1 VFILE
6 ALKIAF
12 FMFWEVLWSLAL
24 GFLLSAAVQTVI
36 SKQAIGRALGKDSSR
51 SVALA
56 SALGIASSSC
66 SYAAV
71 AIARSL
77 FRRGATLAN
86 AIIFEFASTNLV
98 IELGLILLILLGWQF
113 LLAEYAGGALMVVLL
128 AFAFRLT
135 LRRRL
140 VEEAR
145 AQADKGLVGKMEGH
159 AAMDMSVTEGPFLKR
174 LFSSRA
180 FTAISHYFVMDIYS
194 IWVDLAGG
202 FLIAG
207 AVAAWIPNTFW
218 SAFFLTGHPLL
229 AEIWGPL
236 VGPVISM
243 LSFVCSIGNVPLA
256 AVLWGSGISFGGV
269 ISFIFA
275 DLLIPPIL
283 NIYRKYYGGRVALY
297 LAVVSY
303 MAMALS
309 GFLISLAFQ
318 ALGWVPVRHPFN
330 FAEAAPTWNYTT
342 FLNMAFIVL
351 VAVLVIRFLRT
362 GGVQMLRMMDGP
374 PSPSDGQM
382 AGSHSHS
389 H

>member
-1 VFILE
+1 MFILE

-24 GFLLSAAVQTVI
+24 GFLLSAIVQTVV
-36 SKQAIGRALGKDSSR
+36 SKRAVARALGQDSPR
-51 SVALA
+51 AVVLA

-113 LLAEYAGGALMVVLL
+113 LLAEYAGGALMIVLL

-145 AQADKGLVGKMEGH
+145 AQAEKGLVGKMEGH
-159 AAMDMSVTEGPFLKR
+159 AAMDMSVTEGPFFRR
-174 LFSSRA
+174 LFSGRA
-180 FTAISHYFVMDIYS
+180 FSAISHYFVMDIYS
-194 IWVDLAGG
+194 IWVDVTGG

-207 AVAAWIPNTFW
+207 AVAAWVPNSFW
-218 SAFFLTGHPLL
+218 SGFFLTSHPLL
-229 AEIWGPL
+229 AEIWGPI

-283 NIYRKYYGGRVALY
+283 NIYRKYYGGRVAIY

-303 MAMALS
+303 LAMALA
-309 GFLISLAFQ
+309 GFLISLAFK
-318 ALGWVPVRHPFN
+318 ALGWVPARHPFN
-330 FAEAAPTWNYTT
+330 FAQAAPTWNYTT
-342 FLNMAFIVL
+342 VLNLVFLVL
-351 VAVLVIRFLRT
+351 VAVLVIRFFRT
-362 GGVQMLRMMDGP
+362 GGRQMLQEMNVAGP
-374 PSPSDGQM
+374 SESGGRHVH
-382 AGSHSHS
+382 AH
-389 H
+389 

>member
-77 FRRGATLAN
+77 LRRGATLAN

-283 NIYRKYYGGRVALY
+283 NIYRKYYGGRVAIY

-303 MAMALS
+303 LAMALS
-309 GFLISLAFQ
+309 GFLISLVFQ